1 MNVIIAS
8 RVLQAGTEDDAAG
21 TVEPQSSEQQADS
34 TVKREN
40 TEQGESVP
48 KKKKRPDPSA
58 NVTTKH
64 PVSLVMEK
72 YSGAVF
78 QNISDNCPD
87 GVTHEFT
94 CVCKVR
100 GWDFIGKG
108 STKKMAKYNAAV
120 NTLRVLDNT
129 YVVAEDHVAA
139 VSSEES
145 STNKILANR
154 VAQLSEGKL
163 LELLD
168 GNTGSERRVTAAIV
182 MFRGSTGM
190 GVVQPDVGGEVVAMG
205 TGSKCIT
212 GEYISANGLTLQDS
226 HAEVVTRRAFL
237 RFLYSQLEL
246 CSRSCE
252 DASILQRVDYSGKY
266 AVRPGVTF
274 HMYIS
279 TAPCGDARLFSPSDE
294 SCSLDS
300 HPGRRSRGMS
310 RCKIEAGEGTVL
322 APSVVQTMDGVVNGE
337 RLYTMSCSDKIA
349 RWNTLGLQ
357 GGLLSLL
364 LEPIYLDSVIVGSLF
379 SKEHMTRAL
388 YDRVSATQ
396 GLPEGYMPK
405 LPLLMSISDPLPRV
419 TGKMSS
425 TSLNWSW
432 GDPLPEKIRCNTGKQ
447 DDQSPSRLSK
457 QMLFERFLSLWDTVA
472 SPKAMEHA
480 KELIVSKKQAI
491 AKPVIN
497 EDGEEEPP
505 VIEKPESVDS
515 RDIRKFCNYHDMK
528 SLDADYWNANKKFV
542 AHYEPLW
549 GPWAS
554 KPLEVDNFYLDDY
567 LAAN

>member
-1 MNVIIAS
+1 MLVCAVEQVTTDHEQS
-8 RVLQAGTEDDAAG
+8 TED
-21 TVEPQSSEQQADS
+21 TEQQADS

-40 TEQGESVP
+40 TSEDGPSIA
-48 KKKKRPDPSA
+48 KKKRPDPSA

-78 QNISDNCPD
+78 SVTNESCRD

-108 STKKMAKYNAAV
+108 KTKKIAKYNAAV

-129 YVVAEDHVAA
+129 YVVGEEQASTAATED
-139 VSSEES
+139 SSI
-145 STNKILANR
+145 NKVLANR
-154 VAQLSEGKL
+154 IAQLSEGKL
-163 LELLD
+163 AELLD
-168 GNTGSERRVTAAIV
+168 GSSLSERRVFAAIV
-182 MFRGSTGM
+182 MLRGSSGM
-190 GVVQPDVGGEVVAMG
+190 GVVQPEVGGEVVALG
-205 TGSKCIT
+205 TGSKCMT
-212 GEYISANGLTLQDS
+212 GENISGNGLTIHDS
-226 HAEVVTRRAFL
+226 HAEVIARRAFC

-266 AVRPGVTF
+266 AVRSGITF

-300 HPGRRSRGMS
+300 HPGRRSRGQS

-322 APSVVQTMDGVVNGE
+322 APTPCIQTMDGVNNGE
-337 RLYTMSCSDKIA
+337 RVYTMSCSDKLA
-349 RWNTLGLQ
+349 RWNVLGLQ

-364 LEPIYLDSVIVGSLF
+364 LEPVYLDSVIVGSLF

-396 GLPEGYMPK
+396 GLPESYMPR
-405 LPLLMSISDPLPRV
+405 LPLLMSITDPLPRV

-425 TSLNWSW
+425 GSINWTW
-432 GDPLPEKIRCNTGKQ
+432 GDTTVERTRCNTGKQ
-447 DDQSPSRLSK
+447 EDKSPSRLCK
-457 QMLFERFLSLWDTVA
+457 QMLFDQFISLWDTVA
-472 SPKAMEHA
+472 SPSAMEHA
-480 KELIVSKKQAI
+480 KELIMSKKQAE
-491 AKPVIN
+491 AKPS
-497 EDGEEEPP
+497 EDDDSLP
-505 VIEKPESVDS
+505 VIEKPQVVTSNEL
-515 RDIRKFCNYHDMK
+515 RKYCTYHEVK
-528 SLDADYWNANKKFV
+528 SLDADYWNANKKFL
-542 AHYEPLW
+542 AHFEPLW
-549 GPWAS
+549 GPWIS
-554 KPLEVDNFYLDDY
+554 KPLEVDGFYADNFLSPD
-567 LAAN
+567 